1 MKVYGSTSLLWRR
14 YAAVPAACFA
24 AATAVA
30 MFSPA
35 AGPISA
41 LAAQPERAAQ
51 DRPAAVLD
59 SRAIG
64 WPEVAPLLAEAA
76 GAQILEEVLLSR
88 VLEEEAQ
95 ARGISVSAA
104 DLSAERA
111 LLAETLA
118 DAAGVTADDAE
129 RLLTGVRV
137 SRGLGERRFA
147 DLLKRNAQLRAL
159 VRLRSGPDG
168 VVITPEDIEQAI
180 QLKHGPR
187 IRARMILVRGEAQ
200 AKAAVDRLDAG
211 EPFAEVAMAL
221 SADPSRLRGGLL
233 DPISASDPSYP
244 VAFRRVLE
252 QTPAGRHSRAVMVP
266 WDNAPGYVVVR
277 VEERLP
283 GEEVDRAAVAPRIE
297 REVRMVRE
305 RAAMDRLARDLI
317 ESGAGR
323 LSVLDPSLE
332 WSWRVR
338 RAPAP

>member
-1 MKVYGSTSLLWRR
+1 M
-14 YAAVPAACFA
+14 APFAPAAR
-24 AATAVA
+24 
-30 MFSPA
+30 
-35 AGPISA
+35 PISA
-41 LAAQPERAAQ
+41 RALQPDRAAQ

-76 GAQILEEVLLSR
+76 GAQVLEEVLLSR
-88 VLEEEAQ
+88 VLDEEAR

-104 DLSAERA
+104 EIAAERA
-111 LLAETLA
+111 LLAEALA
-118 DAAGVTADDAE
+118 EAAQATADDAE
-129 RLLTGVRV
+129 RLLAGVRI

-168 VVITPEDIEQAI
+168 VSVTADDIAQAI
-180 QLKHGPR
+180 DIKHGPR
-187 IRARMILVRGEAQ
+187 VRARMILVRGEGQ
-200 AKAAVDRLDAG
+200 AKSAVERLDAG

-233 DPISASDPSYP
+233 DPISTSDPAYP
-244 VAFRRVLE
+244 VAFRRALD

-277 VEERLP
+277 IEERLP
-283 GEEVDRAAVAPRIE
+283 GEDVDRIAVAPRIE

-323 LSVLDPSLE
+323 LSVLDASLE

-338 RAPAP
+338 RVPAP

>member
-1 MKVYGSTSLLWRR
+1 MAPV
-14 YAAVPAACFA
+14 APAAR
-24 AATAVA
+24 
-30 MFSPA
+30 
-35 AGPISA
+35 PISA
-41 LAAQPERAAQ
+41 LAVQPDRAAQ

-76 GAQILEEVLLSR
+76 GAQVLEEVLLSR
-88 VLEEEAQ
+88 VLDEEVR

-104 DLSAERA
+104 DMAAERT

-118 DAAGVTADDAE
+118 DAAQVTADDAE
-129 RLLTGVRV
+129 RLLAGVRI
-137 SRGLGERRFA
+137 SRGLGEKRFA

-159 VRLRSGPDG
+159 VRMRSGPDA
-168 VVITPEDIEQAI
+168 VAVTPEDIEQAMDI
-180 QLKHGPR
+180 KHGPR

-200 AKAAVDRLDAG
+200 AKSAVDRLDAG

-233 DPISASDPSYP
+233 DPISTSDPSYP
-244 VAFRRVLE
+244 VAFRRVLD

-283 GEEVDRAAVAPRIE
+283 GVEVDRVAVAPRVE

-305 RAAMDRLARDLI
+305 RAAMDRMARDLI
-317 ESGAGR
+317 DSGAGR
-323 LSVLDPSLE
+323 LSVLDASLE